1 MEGFD
6 SGSEWRKW
14 DLHFHTPSSY
24 DYKNKSIGNNEI
36 VEELKKNDISVVAI
50 TDHHVIDVDRILEL
64 QRIGREKN
72 ITVLP
77 GIEFRAELGGSESIH
92 YIGIFSEK
100 LQQQELSDVWIKL
113 QSSCKITKTDIE
125 NIGGDANIQCDFKE
139 TSKLIRDLGGIVTVH
154 AGSKANTLEG
164 ITNSLPDKMAQKRE
178 LVKDFID
185 VFELGKEEDQT
196 TYNEKVFP
204 NLKFRLPMIICSDNH
219 KVTDYVVKQNLWI
232 KADPTF
238 EGLKTITYEPEERVR
253 IQNEMPE
260 SEKLDT
266 LMIKEIRFESSD
278 NKFTSDTIKLNKNL
292 NVIIGGKSSGKSILL
307 FEIAKTLYADV
318 NHKVL
323 KYLDTEDQK
332 LKDLYDLSIDDS
344 IFNFH
349 IKLYSGTVQS
359 LNDRNVQSSI
369 LPSIKYI
376 PQNHLSNLVDK
387 SRMNG
392 ATLKKLIRDL
402 ILEDESYK
410 KKYDEFVEQ
419 AKKNDIKRNQ
429 DIDYYFSLKDEINK
443 KKIEFSTRG
452 DVKGLEE
459 GIASSKSKIEQLNKK
474 FSDEERVTYNSLIEK
489 SSLLKIEE
497 GKVNSDYQKIKDFNT
512 DLNAVLTE
520 YLSRKE
526 LMIESLEV
534 EAIKNDFTEKYKS
547 IENIIDKIE
556 LIKNEII
563 KDEEENFLSEGTF
576 QMAIL
581 NIQNE
586 RNQVE
591 RDLKPFISKLENQ
604 KQVEAIQGNIS
615 EDEKKLSEI
624 KQFQKEMD
632 SLQHTL
638 ESQKDRIFTDFEN
651 NFKLYEKILYDL
663 KPRITSIKDKDDK
676 VEIIGSVKYHFP
688 KIYKKLNDM
697 RNNNNR
703 FDNQSFEYL
712 YPDNGFKSSL
722 STVDFDQI
730 LTSLKSIFENIES
743 EKIVLKNNYSIK
755 DACKAILTDYFFDH
769 WDVKSDNDDIH
780 KMSTGK
786 ASFVLL
792 KLIIKLSKDNGPIL
806 IDQPEDNLDN
816 RSVSNELVEYLKIN
830 KRNRQ
835 IILVTHNP
843 NIVVNADS
851 ENIIVANQKG
861 QNDIDSE
868 SPYQFDFIN
877 GSLEN
882 TFPNNGD
889 KNLLKSMGIREHIAD
904 IVEGGMEAF
913 RQRERKY
920 SFKKE

>member
-1 MEGFD
+1 MDEFD
-6 SGSEWRKW
+6 RGSEWRKW
-14 DLHFHTPSSY
+14 DLHVHTPY
-24 DYKNKSIGNNEI
+24 TFLNGYTCEDDKFIEKIKNENISCIGLTNYFKFHD
-36 VEELKKNDISVVAI
+36 EEFNLK
-50 TDHHVIDVDRILEL
+50 
-64 QRIGREKN
+64 
-72 ITVLP
+72 
-77 GIEFRAELGGSESIH
+77 
-92 YIGIFSEK
+92 EK
-100 LQQQELSDVWIKL
+100 LE
-113 QSSCKITKTDIE
+113 E
-125 NIGGDANIQCDFKE
+125 
-139 TSKLIRDLGGIVTVH
+139 
-154 AGSKANTLEG
+154 EG
-164 ITNSLPDKMAQKRE
+164 ITTFLNLEVRLDYQN
-178 LVKDFID
+178 KDDDCLDLHIIFSNT
-185 VFELGKEEDQT
+185 VGKEDIKKFLQNMNVNVGGNDRKCIDLTVKSDFENAVINFDKLKACLEEESIGLRGKYLIGFLSRGKGNARTSTNYEKLTKYADILIHSTDNSSNIKED
-196 TYNEKVFP
+196 
-204 NLKFRLPMIICSDNH
+204 LKFWSSYKKPLLQNSDAHSLNSIGG
-219 KVTDYVVKQNLWI
+219 KFTWI

-238 EGLKTITYEPEERVR
+238 EGLKTIIYEPEERVS

-278 NKFTSDTIKLNKNL
+278 NKFTSDIIKLNKNL

-318 NHKVL
+318 NHKIL

-349 IKLYSGTVQS
+349 IKLYSGTAQS
-359 LNDRNVQSSI
+359 LNDRNQQSSI

-419 AKKNDIKRNQ
+419 ARKNDTKRNQ

-443 KKIEFSTRG
+443 KRTEFSTRG

-624 KQFQKEMD
+624 KQFQKEID

-638 ESQKDRIFTDFEN
+638 ESQKDRIFTDFES

-703 FDNQSFEYL
+703 FDNRSFKYL

-730 LTSLKSIFENIES
+730 LISLKSIFENIES

-816 RSVSNELVEYLKIN
+816 RSVSKELVEYLKIN

-861 QNDIDSE
+861 QNDINSE

-920 SFKKE
+920 SFKNIPK